1 VWTGAVLRPRRD
13 AGHGEQARRCV
24 QRACAAQSGWLGLLR
39 AGRRLSHTL
48 HHHLVNQSK
57 VFCLRAR
64 GGAHARGSYGQ
75 KGLGLAR
82 RQAPRR
88 HRMHALRTC
97 SGERKWSRSCA
108 PRIASSA
115 CPVWSAYL
123 PRVRARPGERAVVI
137 ESRRVGAMR
146 EGGRA
151 ARGAHS
157 LTRRSR
163 ISRISRAW
171 ISMSL
176 AWPETP
182 PDGWWIMMREL
193 GSARRILGSPPARR
207 SAAIEQHWPT
217 HSVATGDVTNCM
229 VYGHSHAH
237 PAQLLGASHGAGG
250 RGAAGAHGLRAR
262 ARAAKSARRKS
273 RVRR

>member
-146 EGGRA
+146 AGGRA
-151 ARGAHS
+151 AHVARG
-157 LTRRSR
+157 
-163 ISRISRAW
+163 RA
-171 ISMSL
+171 SG
-176 AWPETP
+176 A
-182 PDGWWIMMREL
+182 GR
-193 GSARRILGSPPARR
+193 
-207 SAAIEQHWPT
+207 
-217 HSVATGDVTNCM
+217 
-229 VYGHSHAH
+229 
-237 PAQLLGASHGAGG
+237 AQLDEALAHIEDLARVDLDVARLAGD
-250 RGAAGAHGLRAR
+250 AARWLVDHDAR
-262 ARAAKSARRKS
+262 VGQRAAHFGLATRKEERRH
-273 RVRR
+273 